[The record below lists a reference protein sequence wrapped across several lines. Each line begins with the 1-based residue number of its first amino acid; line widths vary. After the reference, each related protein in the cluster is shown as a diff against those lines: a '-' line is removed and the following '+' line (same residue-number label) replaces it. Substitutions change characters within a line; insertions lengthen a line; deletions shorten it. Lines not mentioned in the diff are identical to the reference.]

1 MFVSEHKLTLC
12 VVIIVKLIFM
22 RMKIISA
29 LKMVGFVGTVLTSI
43 PLLYFYIS
51 NQSPKSFTIV
61 HLHVW
66 LGVMFIIFAA
76 TNMIMIKQAKKQN
89 S

>member
-1 MFVSEHKLTLC
+1 
-12 VVIIVKLIFM
+12 
-22 RMKIISA
+22 MKIVSL
-29 LKMVGFVGTVLTSI
+29 LKMIGFIGTILTSI

-51 NQSPKSFTIV
+51 NQDPENLLVV

-66 LGVMFIIFAA
+66 LGVMFIIFAIA
-76 TNMIMIKQAKKQN
+76 NMIMIKRTKTKN

>member
-1 MFVSEHKLTLC
+1 MK
-12 VVIIVKLIFM
+12 
-22 RMKIISA
+22 MKIVSL
-29 LKMVGFVGTVLTSI
+29 LKMIGFIGTILTSI

-51 NQSPKSFTIV
+51 NQDPENLLVV

-66 LGVMFIIFAA
+66 LGVMFIIFAIA
-76 TNMIMIKQAKKQN
+76 NMIMIKRTKTKN